1 MKKFVVLLML
11 LICVFVSVPIRVDAK
26 TISDYRND
34 LAALKKKKSDAE
46 ANKAAIQAKIDAAN
60 KKIGEISTQT
70 AEIVKAQEE
79 TKKEIEDLGK
89 KIDVKK
95 EQLNELVAF

>member
-34 LAALKKKKSDAE
+34 LAALKKKKSQRCSG
-46 ANKAAIQAKIDAAN
+46 IF
-60 KKIGEISTQT
+60 
-70 AEIVKAQEE
+70 QESMWF
-79 TKKEIEDLGK
+79 
-89 KIDVKK
+89 
-95 EQLNELVAF
+95 A